1 MRLAAAI
8 CNSLH
13 TPDLLLSV
21 PIEHPRVVASEGDAV
36 HDVLTN
42 NQVIP
47 MTLTNRTT
55 PTLPTVND
63 VIPHRAIAALGV
75 LLMLLLV
82 GPNRAQAQQSDTRTH
97 WKQHLDDQAV
107 TLIESSDPALRADG
121 MQMLINLS
129 AEEKADVDFSATR
142 NALYGVLFDR
152 TYADEQRILALSAL
166 HAIGGDRTVQMMAD
180 EVNEVA
186 SDRVRRHL
194 LLALE
199 QNA

>member
-13 TPDLLLSV
+13 TPDPLSPV

-42 NQVIP
+42 NQVTL
-47 MTLTNRTT
+47 MTFTNRTT
-55 PTLPTVND
+55 PTLPTVKD

-75 LLMLLLV
+75 LLVLLLA
-82 GPNRAQAQQSDTRTH
+82 GPDRAQAQPSDTLAQ
-97 WKQHLDDQAV
+97 WKEHLDDQAV

-129 AEEKADVDFSATR
+129 AEEKAAVDFSATR

-152 TYADEQRILALSAL
+152 TYADAQRILALSAL
-166 HAIGGDRTVQMMAD
+166 HAIGGDLSARAPAD